1 MFFDLTG
8 AITYISLTLVSIVT
22 NANPSLHQYIAAGMI
37 IIWSG
42 RLGSFLFMRILKVG
56 EDSRFEPIKKDKI
69 RFFVVWLLQ
78 GMWCIIP
85 SSPLLVILVGKGQQ
99 REFNILEMVGIVLWL
114 IGFVIEA
121 LSDHQKTVFNS
132 RP

>member
-22 NANPSLHQYIAAGMI
+22 NASPSLHQYIAAGMI

>member
-99 REFNILEMVGIVLWL
+99 KELNTLEMVGIVLWL

-132 RP
+132 KP

>member
-132 RP
+132 KP

>member
-1 MFFDLTG
+1 
-8 AITYISLTLVSIVT
+8 
-22 NANPSLHQYIAAGMI
+22 
-37 IIWSG
+37 
-42 RLGSFLFMRILKVG
+42 MRILKVG

-132 RP
+132 KP

>member
-1 MFFDLTG
+1 
-8 AITYISLTLVSIVT
+8 
-22 NANPSLHQYIAAGMI
+22 MI

-42 RLGSFLFMRILKVG
+42 RLGSFLFMRILKAG
-56 EDSRFEPIKKDKI
+56 EDSRFAPIKKDKI

-99 REFNILEMVGIVLWL
+99 KELNTLEMVGIVLWL

-132 RP
+132 KP